1 MKVIGIMTADF
12 RFFYELVQMLKDHHE
27 PFVAL
32 DFDEDVPVNVGVV
45 VTTREERPKVRF
57 HRVVAES
64 SPAMAYKLAHSRLK
78 GREKFDTMVVGIDPG
93 RRPGL
98 AIIGDGR
105 VLFAETVGSPEAVA
119 DEVVRFGRGVIHDR
133 LLARVGHGD
142 PTNRDRVIRS
152 IWNVVD
158 DVEVVDERGTT
169 RRTEEPDADAAVT
182 IALSAGRRLP
192 FPPKV
197 EPTAGEVRDIQ
208 RQSRIESGGRIT
220 ISSELA
226 EAVARGDLTLPDALR
241 AQDRRTSR

>member
-1 MKVIGIMTADF
+1 MKVIGIMTANF
-12 RFFYELVQMLKDHHE
+12 RFFYELVQILKDHHE
-27 PFVAL
+27 PFVTL
-32 DFDEDVPVNVGVV
+32 DFGEGVPANVGVV
-45 VTTREERPKVRF
+45 VTTKEEKPKVRF
-57 HRVVAES
+57 SRVVTED

-78 GREKFDTMVVGIDPG
+78 GRERFSTIVVGVDPG

-119 DEVVRFGRGVIHDR
+119 GEVERFGRGVGHDR

-152 IWNVVD
+152 IWNLVD

-169 RRTEEPDADAAVT
+169 RRTDEPDADAAVT

-192 FPPKV
+192 FPPNV

-208 RQSRIESGGRIT
+208 RQSRIESGGRVT
-220 ISSELA
+220 ISADLA
-226 EAVARGDLTLPDALR
+226 KAVARGDLTLPDALR
-241 AQDRRTSR
+241 AQDRRSSR